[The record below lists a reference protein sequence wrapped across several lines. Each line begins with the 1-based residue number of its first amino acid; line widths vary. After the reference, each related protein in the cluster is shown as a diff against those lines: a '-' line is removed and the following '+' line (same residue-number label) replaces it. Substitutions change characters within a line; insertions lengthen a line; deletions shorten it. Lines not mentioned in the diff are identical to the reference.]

1 MASALLNGEAKGKE
15 GDCSTSISGLQVAI
29 VIDGNEVIRE
39 CRETCG
45 TGYLISDEDV
55 WEMQR
60 RLTSAQRITCL
71 VTGSDFMDSESV
83 KRIHSDCACPIV
95 EAVCLESLR

>member
-1 MASALLNGEAKGKE
+1 MGLRILTVGRWWSYFSNGAVTSVLLNGESKGKE

-39 CRETCG
+39 CRETGG

-55 WEMQR
+55 GEWR
-60 RLTSAQRITCL
+60 
-71 VTGSDFMDSESV
+71 VD
-83 KRIHSDCACPIV
+83 
-95 EAVCLESLR
+95 

>member
-1 MASALLNGEAKGKE
+1 MASVLLNGESKGKE

-39 CRETCG
+39 CGETCG

-55 WEMQR
+55 GEW
-60 RLTSAQRITCL
+60 
-71 VTGSDFMDSESV
+71 SV
-83 KRIHSDCACPIV
+83 D
-95 EAVCLESLR
+95 